1 MTIDQS
7 DRPTPGAVR
16 RLAADPASRRRF
28 LRMAGGAGAATAL
41 SALIAGCGQSSDDE
55 RDTEGATSTD
65 AKGAQGSKAKGDLE
79 IVNYALMLEYVEVA
93 FYDKVLEAALLDG
106 PALEAVKSFA
116 EHEREHVDAL
126 TAAAENLGGKPVKK
140 PKTRFEL
147 GDKMAVLKLAAT
159 VENLGASAYLGQ
171 AAMIED
177 EEILAAAL
185 SIHSV
190 EARHAAALNIL
201 TGETPTVDGSGFA
214 KPATMAEVLK
224 TVQPFI
230 VA

>member
-7 DRPTPGAVR
+7 DRPAPGAVR
-16 RLAADPASRRRF
+16 RLADDPASRRRF
-28 LRMAGGAGAATAL
+28 LRMAGGAGAASAL
-41 SALIAGCGQSSDDE
+41 ALIAGCGESSDDE
-55 RDTEGATSTD
+55 RDTGGAGSIDEKGTS
-65 AKGAQGSKAKGDLE
+65 GRKAKGDLE
-79 IVNYALMLEYVEVA
+79 IVNYALMLEHVEVA
-93 FYDKVLEAALLDG
+93 FYDKVLEAAVLKG
-106 PALEAVKSFA
+106 PALEAVKTFA
-116 EHEREHVDAL
+116 DHEREHVDAL
-126 TAAAENLGGKPVKK
+126 TTAAENLGGKPVKK

-190 EARHAAALNIL
+190 EARHAATLNIL
-201 TGETPTVDGSGFA
+201 TGEPPTVDRTGFA

-224 TVQPFI
+224 IVQPFI

>member
-7 DRPTPGAVR
+7 DRPTPGAVD
-16 RLAADPASRRRF
+16 RLARDPASRRRF
-28 LRMAGGAGAATAL
+28 LRMAGGAGAASAL
-41 SALIAGCGQSSDDE
+41 AALIAGCGESSDDE
-55 RDTEGATSTD
+55 RDTGGAGSID
-65 AKGAQGSKAKGDLE
+65 EKGKSGRNAKGDLE

-93 FYDKVLEAALLDG
+93 FYDKVLEAAVLQG
-106 PALEAVKSFA
+106 PALEAVKTFA
-116 EHEREHVDAL
+116 DHEREHVDAL
-126 TAAAENLGGKPVKK
+126 TTAAENLGGKPVKK

-147 GDKMAVLKLAAT
+147 GDKTAVLKLAAT

-190 EARHAAALNIL
+190 EARHAATLNIL
-201 TGETPTVDGSGFA
+201 TGEPPTVDRTGFA

-224 TVQPFI
+224 IVQPFI